1 MQLLVKK
8 KIEDQ
13 IFKNKSLEYVYVIKI
28 SLNSYFFKKKHFSKI
43 IIFPITEVYL
53 SDAVSMNSCTAEQ
66 YVIRH

>member
-1 MQLLVKK
+1 MC
-8 KIEDQ
+8 
-13 IFKNKSLEYVYVIKI
+13 
-28 SLNSYFFKKKHFSKI
+28 LNSYFFKKKHFSKI